1 MLACHPGIP
10 HSTLSVEF
18 GKTSDFESTV
28 TNLRPL
34 QDVEVVDKGRFS
46 ALLIDAEKMVN
57 DRNNPKAP
65 GSRDLKYPPADD
77 RICNRKL

>member
-1 MLACHPGIP
+1 MVACHPGIP

-34 QDVEVVDKGRFS
+34 RDVEVVEKGGFRS
-46 ALLIDAEKMVN
+46 LLIDAEKMVN
-57 DRNNPKAP
+57 DGNNPK
-65 GSRDLKYPPADD
+65 G
-77 RICNRKL
+77 